1 MLAILRISEISRGK
15 SEKLWKYQ
23 ELSGKKQCR
32 KIIESKLLKVNTET
46 RLGEEQNVQENR
58 KRKAMISNLDQQKRS
73 KLDEVKLQAQEL
85 DSRQPN

>member
-1 MLAILRISEISRGK
+1 
-15 SEKLWKYQ
+15 
-23 ELSGKKQCR
+23 
-32 KIIESKLLKVNTET
+32 LKVNTET

-85 DSRQPN
+85 DSR